1 MSDSSKRRFSDPIGI
16 GIIRRNGKIIYGNEE
31 IAKRMDNDRKAQK
44 ALAKGD
50 IETYEKLSGLKLSS
64 KQVQSLKKNPQ

>member
-31 IAKRMDNDRKAQK
+31 IAKRMDDVRKAQK
-44 ALAKGD
+44 ALDRGD
-50 IETYEKLSGLKLSS
+50 IETYEKLSGIKLSPE
-64 KQVQSLKKNPQ
+64 QVQSFMKDRQ